1 MYTNKIIG
9 FYFISNKGGLNLYN
23 SANIIDKIKQIAKQ
37 NGVTLTH
44 LCKSVGKRA
53 TFLGE
58 VKLGKDS
65 LDDNELAII
74 AAELHTT
81 PEYLRGETDDPAP
94 SDDYLREIEKSP
106 LKRDFMK
113 QVASMSD
120 SDILAIANLLKQ
132 FKGE

>member
-1 MYTNKIIG
+1 MNNTIG
-9 FYFISNKGGLNLYN
+9 RIRQLS
-23 SANIIDKIKQIAKQ
+23 KQTGI
-37 NGVTLTH
+37 TLTH
-44 LCKSVGKRA
+44 LCKQLGKRA
-53 TFLGE
+53 TFLSD
-58 VKLGKDS
+58 VNRGKDS

-81 PEYLRGETDDPAP
+81 SEYLRGETDDPAP
-94 SDDYLREIEKSP
+94 ENDYITEIEKSP